1 MAQIFETKV
10 RTPFKIV
17 FEVCRLSELKG
28 EYQPKR
34 SSPVKKVKTNFGEYG
49 GTGGNLNTQTQENE
63 ENQVGFG
70 GENENYMIEED
81 FKSNYRK
88 TIY

>member
-1 MAQIFETKV
+1 MTSLQILRKWDEERNQADEFRPE
-10 RTPFKIV
+10 
-17 FEVCRLSELKG
+17 
-28 EYQPKR
+28 
-34 SSPVKKVKTNFGEYG
+34 
-49 GTGGNLNTQTQENE
+49 ENE

-70 GENENYMIEED
+70 GENENYMVEED